1 MGHFQS
7 GSSAYDQDDI
17 RATEHVLLTA
27 TSGYHNPTAML
38 KQLGSTNEEFAYGS
52 TALANSLR
60 ERRRVV
66 IAANLCYEST
76 GVSGLSGWEC
86 SHDNQ
91 GIQLRPLAIDLLRTK
106 NFDHVESGAIQLV
119 GNGTR
124 GDAIVVCDPFGD
136 NELLLWALRVASRLG
151 VWLDDCDHHRS
162 AEFAGGARQPRDSVA
177 APAPNRQ
184 GVWSAPAPSGA
195 SGRRQSGAGH
205 AQRATGPLHAL
216 HFG

>member
-17 RATEHVLLTA
+17 RATEHALLTA
-27 TSGYHNPTAML
+27 TSGHLNPTAML
-38 KQLGSTNEEFAYGS
+38 KQLGSTNEEFSYGS

-66 IAANLCYEST
+66 IAANLCHEST

-86 SHDNQ
+86 THDSQ
-91 GIQLRPLAIDLLRTK
+91 GIELRPLAIDLLRTK

-151 VWLDDCDHHRS
+151 VVTIAITTD
-162 AEFAGGARQPRDSVA
+162 QPNLLAALANHAIRVA
-177 APAPNRQ
+177 APASNRQ
-184 GVWSAPAPSGA
+184 EYVVSALRHLVQAAGVSLVPA
-195 SGRRQSGAGH
+195 R
-205 AQRATGPLHAL
+205 QRATGPLHSL

>member
-7 GSSAYDQDDI
+7 GSSQFDQEDI
-17 RATEHVLLTA
+17 RATESALLTA
-27 TSGYHNPTAML
+27 AGGTQTSSAML
-38 KQLGSTNEEFAYGS
+38 KQLSSTNEEFAYGS

-66 IAANLCYEST
+66 IAANLCHEST
-76 GVSGLSGWEC
+76 GVSGLFGWEC
-86 SHDNQ
+86 THDAE
-91 GIQLRPLAIDLLRTK
+91 GIELRPLAIDLLRSQ

-136 NELLLWALRVASRLG
+136 NELLLWALRVASRLS
-151 VWLDDCDHHRS
+151 VVTIAITTH
-162 AEFAGGARQPRDSVA
+162 QPNLLA
-177 APAPNRQ
+177 ALANHAIRVPAPTPNRQ
-184 GVWSAPAPSGA
+184 EYMVSALRHLVQAAGVSLVPA
-195 SGRRQSGAGH
+195 R
-205 AQRATGPLHAL
+205 QRATGPLRAL